1 MSHPITADIT
11 VDSRDEEIPAAVLAR
26 RWSILGVL
34 CTSLLLIVLAN
45 TSMNVALPTMA
56 RSLDLSSSA
65 QQWVV
70 DAYALVFA
78 GLLFT
83 AGTLGDRFGRK
94 GFLQIGLVLFGI
106 GSAFA
111 TFVANSGGAVI
122 AARALMG
129 IGGALV
135 MPATLSILVNSF
147 PSHERAKAIAIWTGI
162 SGAGGAVGLVLGGW
176 LVEHFWWGSTFAMNL
191 PVVAIALIVGA
202 RILPTSKDSRTTPID
217 VVGSLLSMAGLGT
230 LVFGLIEAPHW
241 GWASAST
248 TGTIALGLAIL
259 AGFVGWELRTPSPML
274 DVRLFRN
281 RSFGVSSLGVTMVFL
296 VMFGFF
302 FVVIQL
308 FQLLFGYG
316 PFESGL
322 RMIPFIPVMIIF
334 TAATPKLVQRFGT
347 RYVVSAGMVLTAAG
361 VFLLSFV
368 TGESSYGNVLVGMFV
383 MAAGMGLT
391 MTPMTDLIMSSVP
404 RAQAGVGSAMN
415 DTTRELGTTLGVAIL
430 GSVLSSVYA
439 SNLPG
444 SVDLLPAD
452 AASAVRGS
460 LGGALAVGQQMGG
473 SAGEQLITAA
483 RDAWTSGMQTALLVG
498 AVVVVAAAAIAF
510 AFLPRRGVAATVET
524 FEADLDEFELE
535 GLGLEL
541 DGVAG

>member
-1 MSHPITADIT
+1 MSHTDLAEHDIPP
-11 VDSRDEEIPAAVLAR
+11 DVLHR

-34 CTSLLLIVLAN
+34 CTSLLVIVLAN

-56 RSLDLSSSA
+56 RSLGLSASA

-94 GFLQIGLVLFGI
+94 GFLQIGLVLFGL

-111 TFVANSGGAVI
+111 TFVADSGAEVI
-122 AARALMG
+122 GARAVMG

-147 PSHERAKAIAIWTGI
+147 PRHERARAIAIWTGI

-176 LVEHFWWGSTFAMNL
+176 LVEHYWWGSTFAMNL
-191 PVVAIALIVGA
+191 PVVALSLLVGA
-202 RILPTSKDSRTTPID
+202 RILPTSRARDTGSTTTRID

-241 GWASAST
+241 GWTSAST
-248 TGTIALGLAIL
+248 LGSITGGLALL
-259 AGFVGWELRTPSPML
+259 AAFALWELRSPAPML

-281 RSFGVSSLGVTMVFL
+281 RAFGVSSIGVTLVFL

-322 RMIPFIPVMIIF
+322 RMLPFVPVMII
-334 TAATPKLVQRFGT
+334 ATTLTPTLTKRFVL
-347 RYVVSAGMVLTAAG
+347 RNVLTVGMLLTGTG
-361 VFLLSFV
+361 VLMLSFLDA
-368 TGESSYGNVLVGMFV
+368 GSSYGQVLVGMFV
-383 MAAGMGLT
+383 MATGMGLT

-404 RAQAGVGSAMN
+404 DAQAGVGSAMN

-439 SNLPG
+439 SNL
-444 SVDLLPAD
+444 SADVDLLPAD
-452 AASAVRGS
+452 AAAAVKGS
-460 LGGALAVGQQMGG
+460 LGAPSS
-473 SAGEQLITAA
+473 SA
-483 RDAWTSGMQTALLVG
+483 RRS
-498 AVVVVAAAAIAF
+498 VATPA
-510 AFLPRRGVAATVET
+510 PG
-524 FEADLDEFELE
+524 
-535 GLGLEL
+535 
-541 DGVAG
+541 

>member
-1 MSHPITADIT
+1 MSHPITPPD
-11 VDSRDEEIPAAVLAR
+11 DEIPASVLAR
-26 RWSILGVL
+26 RWQILGVL

-56 RSLDLSSSA
+56 RSLDLSASA

-94 GFLQIGLVLFGI
+94 GFLQIGLVLFGV

-111 TFVANSGGAVI
+111 TFVANSGGEVI

-147 PSHERAKAIAIWTGI
+147 PRHERAKAIAIWTGI

-191 PVVAIALIVGA
+191 PVVAIALIIGA
-202 RILPTSKDSRTTPID
+202 RILPTSKESRKTRID
-217 VVGSLLSMAGLGT
+217 VGGSLLSMAGLGT

-241 GWASAST
+241 GWGSAST
-248 TGTIALGLAIL
+248 IGTILGGIALIGT
-259 AGFVGWELRTPSPML
+259 FVLWELRSSAPML
-274 DVRLFRN
+274 DVRLFKN

-322 RMIPFIPVMIIF
+322 RMIPFIPVMIAV
-334 TAATPKLVQRFGT
+334 TATTPALVKRLGT
-347 RYVVSAGMVLTAAG
+347 RYVVSAGMVLTAVG
-361 VFLLSFV
+361 VFLLSFLS
-368 TGESSYGNVLVGMFV
+368 GDSSYGQVLVGMFV
-383 MAAGMGLT
+383 MASGMGLT

-439 SNLPG
+439 SHLP
-444 SVDLLPAD
+444 SSIDALPAG
-452 AASAVRGS
+452 AAATVRGS
-460 LGGALAVGQQMGG
+460 LGGALAVGQQIGG
-473 SAGEQLITAA
+473 STGAQIIAVS
-483 RDAWTSGMQTALLVG
+483 RDAWTTGMQTSLLVG
-498 AVVVVAAAAIAF
+498 AVIVLVAAGISF
-510 AFLPRRGVAATVET
+510 AFLPRHHSAAAQESEVD
-524 FEADLDEFELE
+524 FELADEFD
-535 GLGLEL
+535 GLEL
-541 DGVAG
+541 AG

>member
-1 MSHPITADIT
+1 MDTASPIADAPPLPLAD
-11 VDSRDEEIPAAVLAR
+11 VDDIPVDVLHR

-34 CTSLLLIVLAN
+34 CTSLLVIVLAN
-45 TSMNVALPTMA
+45 TSMNVALPTMS
-56 RSLDLSSSA
+56 RSLGLSASA

-94 GFLQIGLVLFGI
+94 GFLQFGLLLFGI
-106 GSAFA
+106 GSAYA
-111 TFVANSGGAVI
+111 TFLADSGAEVI
-122 AARALMG
+122 GARAVMG

-147 PSHERAKAIAIWTGI
+147 PRHERARAIAIWTGI
-162 SGAGGAVGLVLGGW
+162 AGAGGAVGLVLGGW

-191 PVVAIALIVGA
+191 PVVVISLLVGA
-202 RILPTSKDSRTTPID
+202 HILPRSRDTRAARID
-217 VVGSLLSMAGLGT
+217 VPGSLLSMAGLGV

-241 GWASAST
+241 GWTSAST
-248 TGTIALGLAIL
+248 LGAMAGGLAL
-259 AGFVGWELRTPSPML
+259 LGVFVLWELHTGAPML
-274 DVRLFRN
+274 DVRLFR
-281 RSFGVSSLGVTMVFL
+281 RRAFGVSSLGVTLVFL

-302 FVVIQL
+302 FVVIQM

-322 RMIPFIPVMIIF
+322 RMLPFVPVMIVV
-334 TAATPKLVQRFGT
+334 TTLTPTLTKRFAV
-347 RYVVSAGMVLTAAG
+347 RDVVTLGMVLTAAG
-361 VFLLSFV
+361 VLQLSFLDAS
-368 TGESSYGNVLVGMFV
+368 SSYGQVLVGMFV

-404 RAQAGVGSAMN
+404 VTHAGVGSAMN

-439 SNLPG
+439 DHLPATIG
-444 SVDLLPAD
+444 ALPAD
-452 AASAVRGS
+452 AAEAVRGS
-460 LGGALAVGQQMGG
+460 LGGAIVVGQQIGG
-473 SAGEQLITAA
+473 DTGAQLIAVA
-483 RDAWTSGMQTALLVG
+483 QDAWTHGMQAALQVG
-498 AVVVVAAAAIAF
+498 AGIVGVAAVMTF
-510 AFLPRRGVAATVET
+510 AFLGRHTAGSHRRHQVPPMVDRA
-524 FEADLDEFELE
+524 ELPE
-535 GLGLEL
+535 P
-541 DGVAG
+541 VSV